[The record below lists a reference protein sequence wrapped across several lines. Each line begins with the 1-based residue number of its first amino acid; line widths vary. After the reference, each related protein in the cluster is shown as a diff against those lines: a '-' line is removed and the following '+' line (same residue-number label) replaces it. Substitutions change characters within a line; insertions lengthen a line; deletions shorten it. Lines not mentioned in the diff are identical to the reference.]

1 MLLFTMVFSL
11 VALAQ
16 SPDMEARGTLNG
28 CQDGKS
34 VASNSDWYLTLN
46 SIMNNQ
52 SIDLN
57 YRVAYYEA
65 FMSCRRI
72 GFREKKIMEVC
83 PIGFTSTTIQVI
95 NMNFTQMWSK
105 WL

>member
-57 YRVAYYEA
+57 HRVAYYEA
-65 FMSCRRI
+65 FMSCRRNRLQ
-72 GFREKKIMEVC
+72 GEKNNGGLSDWFYEHNNPGHKHEFHPNVE
-83 PIGFTSTTIQVI
+83 
-95 NMNFTQMWSK
+95 
-105 WL
+105 